1 METKLLNAIQ
11 EAVLNSNRA
20 SEAHIDGNI
29 SIIGDIPA
37 YLANYNR
44 IKVNIAEILNL
55 AETKGASRKV
65 ATVKT
70 DLRTR
75 LNDTVL
81 QFAGVVETFADD
93 INDLQLRDDMKLS
106 FSQVKRMRDD
116 EIAPFCQFI
125 HDRAQPHATALKD
138 YNIQAADFTALQTL
152 TSDYSAEA
160 PQPRTKISQRKA
172 VNAQIVALF
181 KDNDKC
187 FKKLDNQMKKLK
199 TAHPVFV
206 EVYFNT
212 RLIIDT
218 SSKPKPEEPENA
230 NNPPA

>member
-1 METKLLNAIQ
+1 METKLLNATQ
-11 EAVLNSNRA
+11 EAMLNSNRA

-29 SIIGDIPA
+29 SNISNIPA
-37 YLANYNR
+37 YLANYNQ
-44 IKVNIAEILNL
+44 IKANIAEIISL

-65 ATVKT
+65 ASLKT

-75 LNDTVL
+75 LNDTIL

-93 INDLQLRDDMKLS
+93 INDLQLCDDMKITL
-106 FSQVKRMRDD
+106 SQVKRMRDD

-125 HDRAQPHATALKD
+125 HDRAQSHAAALKD
-138 YNIQAADFTALQTL
+138 YNIQNADFTALQTL
-152 TSDYSAEA
+152 ITEYAAEA

-172 VNAQIVALF
+172 VNAQIADLF
-181 KDNDKC
+181 KDNAKR
-187 FKKLDNQMKKLK
+187 FKKLDKQMEKLK
-199 TAHPVFV
+199 AANPVFV
-206 EVYFNT
+206 ETYFNT

-218 SSKPKPEEPENA
+218 TSKPKPEETENV